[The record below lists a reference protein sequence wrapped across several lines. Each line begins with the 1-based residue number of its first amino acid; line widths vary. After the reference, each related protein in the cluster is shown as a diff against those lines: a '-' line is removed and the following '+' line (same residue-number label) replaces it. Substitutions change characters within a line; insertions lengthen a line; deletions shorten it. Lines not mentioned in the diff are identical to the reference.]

1 MIAVLCRVQIADS
14 GTAIGEMPP
23 KKGSKK
29 KKKKKVSSS
38 ELVNQIKKMI

>member
-29 KKKKKVSSS
+29 KKKKVSSS
-38 ELVNQIKKMI
+38 ELEVNQIKKMI